1 MKIGIIGYGE
11 IGQSLHKVYEGY
23 DVYIIDTNLNINQ
36 DLTQC
41 DILNICIPYMENFID
56 IVNNYISQINPK
68 LCVIHSTV
76 APGTTKKIKGRVCH
90 SPIRGLHPNLD
101 IGIKTF
107 LKYIGSED
115 LDVATE
121 YSQHLV
127 SLNIKS
133 YICKD
138 SLTTE
143 YAKLLDTTY
152 YGLCIAFHAEV
163 LKLCKDNDLN
173 FEEVMTIYN
182 STYNQGYTEL
192 NKAHFC
198 RPVLYGS
205 DKIGGHCVI
214 SNALILNKYLD
225 SLLLQGILKYQ

>member
-23 DVYIIDTNLNINQ
+23 DVYIKDTNLNINQ

-121 YSQHLV
+121 YSQHLD

-133 YICKD
+133 YI
-138 SLTTE
+138 
-143 YAKLLDTTY
+143 
-152 YGLCIAFHAEV
+152 
-163 LKLCKDNDLN
+163 
-173 FEEVMTIYN
+173 
-182 STYNQGYTEL
+182 
-192 NKAHFC
+192 
-198 RPVLYGS
+198 
-205 DKIGGHCVI
+205 
-214 SNALILNKYLD
+214 
-225 SLLLQGILKYQ
+225 